1 VSVKLL
7 TSPGPF
13 GRECQVA
20 SAAIFAVSATLDE
33 SLLFQFFHQSRDGR
47 RVDPKLTSDF
57 QDPDTG
63 RRGVGKFAH
72 QKKPR
77 SRHAHHPAET
87 IDEHLIGPYDL
98 LHEMPLF
105 AGGVEAISE
114 RDSRGRHMTIMD

>member
-1 VSVKLL
+1 VTVSVKLR

-20 SAAIFAVSATLDE
+20 SAAIFAVGATLDE
-33 SLLFQFFHQSRDGR
+33 SLLFHLFHQSRDGR
-47 RVDPKLTSDF
+47 RVDPKLTSYF

-72 QKKPR
+72 EKKPR
-77 SRHAHHPAET
+77 NWHAHRPAET

-98 LHEMPLF
+98 LQEMLLF
-105 AGGVEAISE
+105 ASGVETSSE
-114 RDSRGRHMTIMD
+114 RDS